1 MNRKIICE
9 YISNIIKYDDNAV
22 ILYKQTRQRYN
33 VLIMLDK
40 TDSLGTGFV
49 SIIKDVKNIFEK
61 V

>member
-1 MNRKIICE
+1 MNRKITCE